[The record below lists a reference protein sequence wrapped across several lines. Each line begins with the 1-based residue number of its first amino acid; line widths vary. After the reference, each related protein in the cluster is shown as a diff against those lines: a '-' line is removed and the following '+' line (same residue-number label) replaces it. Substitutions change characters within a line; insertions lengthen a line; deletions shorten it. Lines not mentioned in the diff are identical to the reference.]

1 MTTATIHARAAALLQ
16 LLHAEC
22 DALVRERNAY
32 KSLDTEALLSR
43 LTERA
48 AFVDITAERG
58 RALLQSLDGVARDAD
73 LIKLLADV
81 RRAARTLFALEAENK
96 ALIERT
102 RAVLSGVL
110 DAVAPAAKTYDL
122 RGMRKARPID
132 VYARVSRR
140 V

>member
-1 MTTATIHARAAALLQ
+1 M
-16 LLHAEC
+16 
-22 DALVRERNAY
+22 
-32 KSLDTEALLSR
+32 
-43 LTERA
+43 
-48 AFVDITAERG
+48 
-58 RALLQSLDGVARDAD
+58 QSLDGVARDAD